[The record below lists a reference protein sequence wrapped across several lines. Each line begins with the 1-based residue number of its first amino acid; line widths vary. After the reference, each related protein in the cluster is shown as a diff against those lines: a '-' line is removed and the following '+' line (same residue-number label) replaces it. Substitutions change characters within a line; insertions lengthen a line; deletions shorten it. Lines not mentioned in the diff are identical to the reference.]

1 MTNCIK
7 AVSNFNYVPYTTMS
21 PFILNVVVL
30 PQQQQHSFDTALRIY
45 RDVYSVR
52 IEACITTWYQ
62 MPVQLFYIVIYWHH
76 TVMNTWTRFLVSC
89 FHFFCSDNR
98 HVWSWR
104 EYGHGFKEEC
114 ILVLVQCL
122 PVATRT
128 TSTDGQQNGWKY
140 YRAGA
145 IDELISANMIMSRV
159 RAGQWEGAVERAA
172 AGAASETGK
181 RSVHRVCVCVCV
193 CPTNAIDWW
202 DLSWDQ
208 TRARMVGRSFALRH
222 VLQRSSSDWR
232 TDWPWLQRLTTTGI
246 AMRERGTNRARLD
259 FEIYINLMSLV
270 FFN

>member
-193 CPTNAIDWW
+193 RLTRLTDEIYLEIKRALAWSVGPSHYVTSCNALHLTDG
-202 DLSWDQ
+202 L
-208 TRARMVGRSFALRH
+208 TGRGCR
-222 VLQRSSSDWR
+222 DWR
-232 TDWPWLQRLTTTGI
+232 PLASPWEGGAPTVPDLILRFT
-246 AMRERGTNRARLD
+246 
-259 FEIYINLMSLV
+259 
-270 FFN
+270 